1 MVILESQDAVRD
13 LQPNPTPIG
22 KKESSRRQKMS
33 QTSIGK
39 EFLEVAIEIE
49 KNGRSFYE
57 AIARQDRAKGVRDI
71 FARLAVREKEHENT
85 YREIMNHLG
94 GYNPR
99 QQYAGEHDQY
109 ISQLGNSSI
118 FTAEQARRILTKKT
132 ITDIEAIELGINLE
146 KDSILFYSEIR
157 GMVPV
162 QDQDLI
168 DIITNEEKKHL
179 SEFIYMANNLRSET

>member
-1 MVILESQDAVRD
+1 
-13 LQPNPTPIG
+13 
-22 KKESSRRQKMS
+22 MS
-33 QTSIGK
+33 QISIGK

-57 AIARQDRAKGVRDI
+57 SIARQDRPKEVRDV

-85 YREIMNHLG
+85 YREIMNRLG

-99 QQYAGEHDQY
+99 TQYAGEHDQY
-109 ISQLGNSSI
+109 ISQLASSSI
-118 FTAEQARRILTKKT
+118 FTAEQARRILTKKAM
-132 ITDIEAIELGINLE
+132 TDIEAIEFGINLE

-157 GMVPV
+157 GMVPL
-162 QDQDLI
+162 QDQELI

-179 SEFIYMANNLRSET
+179 SEFIYMANRLRGKT

>member
-1 MVILESQDAVRD
+1 
-13 LQPNPTPIG
+13 
-22 KKESSRRQKMS
+22 MS
-33 QTSIGK
+33 QTSVGK

-57 AIARQDRAKGVRDI
+57 AIARQGRSKEVRDI
-71 FARLAVREKEHENT
+71 FARFAVREKEHENT
-85 YREIMNHLG
+85 YREIMNRLG

-109 ISQLGNSSI
+109 ISQLGNFSI
-118 FTAEQARRILTKKT
+118 LNAEQARRILTKKT
-132 ITDIEAIELGINLE
+132 ITDMEAIELGINLE

-157 GMVPV
+157 GMVPL
-162 QDQDLI
+162 QDQELI

-179 SEFIYMANNLRSET
+179 SEFIYTANNLRSKA

>member
-1 MVILESQDAVRD
+1 
-13 LQPNPTPIG
+13 
-22 KKESSRRQKMS
+22 MS
-33 QTSIGK
+33 QISIGK

-57 AIARQDRAKGVRDI
+57 VIARQDRSKEVRDV

-85 YREIMNHLG
+85 YREIMNRLG

-109 ISQLGNSSI
+109 ISQLANSSI

-132 ITDIEAIELGINLE
+132 MTDIEAIEFGINLE

-157 GMVPV
+157 GMVPL
-162 QDQDLI
+162 QDQELI
-168 DIITNEEKKHL
+168 DIITGEEKKHL
-179 SEFIYMANNLRSET
+179 SEFIYMANNLRGKT

>member
-57 AIARQDRAKGVRDI
+57 AIARQDRSKEVRDI

-85 YREIMNHLG
+85 YREIMNRLG

-109 ISQLGNSSI
+109 ISQLGNFSI
-118 FTAEQARRILTKKT
+118 LNAEQARRILTKKT
-132 ITDIEAIELGINLE
+132 ITDMEAIELGINLE

-168 DIITNEEKKHL
+168 DIITNGEKKHL